1 MSRSSSSSESSAL
14 AGLALILLAIFGFI
28 PALFLVLGISSILN
42 GWVLSILW
50 GWFISPVFGIPAITV
65 GQAIGLAMVVS
76 YLTYQH
82 TENNASK
89 KDEKTSYYVGLIV
102 ALLLRPLVTLGIG
115 YIVHL
120 FV

>member
-1 MSRSSSSSESSAL
+1 MSVSSSSKSAL
-14 AGLALILLAIFGFI
+14 VIVGAIALIPMLFAGLALSAII
-28 PALFLVLGISSILN
+28 N

-50 GWFISPVFGIPAITV
+50 GWFITPVFGIPAISV

-82 TENNASK
+82 IEQDSDKDKTERFAGIFA
-89 KDEKTSYYVGLIV
+89 VLLIRPLMS
-102 ALLLRPLVTLGIG
+102 LLLG

-120 FV
+120 FI